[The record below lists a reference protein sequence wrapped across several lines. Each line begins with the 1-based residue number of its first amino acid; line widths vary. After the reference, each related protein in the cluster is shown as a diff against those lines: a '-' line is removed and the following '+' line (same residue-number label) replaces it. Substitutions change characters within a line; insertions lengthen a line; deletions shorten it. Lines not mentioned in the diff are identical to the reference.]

1 MVKRNTNGSLF
12 VGEVVEEVKKEQPVV
27 EQPSLGEIMGDT
39 FLIDEVEEK
48 PKNKAGRPKR
58 K

>member
-12 VGEVVEEVKKEQPVV
+12 VGEVVEEVKKEQPVI
-27 EQPSLGEIMGDT
+27 EQPELGEILGDT
-39 FLIDEVEEK
+39 FLVDEVEEK
-48 PKNKAGRPKR
+48 PKSKAGRPKR